1 MKIHIEAECE
11 IDDEQVKMWEEDQ
24 RRYYNTMYKDNKE
37 KIEAVLKENDF
48 CKAVAD
54 EVDDLLGNIGY
65 ICDTVIV
72 SEVKQT
78 ER

>member
-1 MKIHIEAECE
+1 MKIYIEAECE

-37 KIEAVLKENDF
+37 KIDVVLKENDF

-54 EVDDLLGNIGY
+54 EVDDLLGNRGY

-72 SEVKQT
+72 SEVKT
-78 ER
+78 N